1 LNNTNTKSKTLL
13 IVEDDEG
20 LQTQLKWCFSDYE
33 VLIAENRDAAL
44 KCIRRYKPAVVTLDL
59 GLPPDPANVSEG
71 FAVLDDILSLA
82 PDTKVIVITGND
94 DRNNAVR
101 AIGAGAYDFYEKPI
115 DTDILNIIVN
125 RAYQLHSLEV
135 ENRELIKQKT
145 ISSMDSIIT
154 ASPEMLKV
162 CRTIEKVAQTDTTL
176 LLIGE
181 SGTGKEI
188 VAHALHDLSARND
201 KRFVTINCAAIPETL
216 LESELF
222 GYEKGAFTG
231 AIKQS
236 IGKIESADG
245 GTLFL
250 DEIGDLPMLLQA
262 KLLRFL
268 QERVIQHLGS
278 HKEIPINV
286 RIISATHHNLE
297 KMISDSLF
305 REDLY
310 YRLSEIKI
318 NLPPLRERRGDVVLL
333 AKNFLSQYS
342 QQARKKVTGFTIDA
356 LSLIENYSW
365 PGNVRELQN
374 KIKRAV
380 IMSERQLISDEDLEL
395 NDNLK
400 QGVTLN
406 LREIREEAEKDAV
419 IRAIHYADNNITE
432 AANLLGVSRPT
443 IYDLMSKYKI
453 K

>member
-1 LNNTNTKSKTLL
+1 
-13 IVEDDEG
+13 
-20 LQTQLKWCFSDYE
+20 
-33 VLIAENRDAAL
+33 
-44 KCIRRYKPAVVTLDL
+44 
-59 GLPPDPANVSEG
+59 
-71 FAVLDDILSLA
+71 
-82 PDTKVIVITGND
+82 
-94 DRNNAVR
+94 
-101 AIGAGAYDFYEKPI
+101 
-115 DTDILNIIVN
+115 
-125 RAYQLHSLEV
+125 
-135 ENRELIKQKT
+135 
-145 ISSMDSIIT
+145 
-154 ASPEMLKV
+154 LKV

-333 AKNFLSQYS
+333 SKNFLSQYS